1 MKHAICT
8 LLSLKHNPQVQTSES
23 LVTRLGKVYFQVEA
37 SKAGKQVIFPTRYP
51 DKQFCLSKTKLVSDK
66 LHQSYA
72 FHFPEN
78 MQSSASVKM
87 NKTSSLTQ
95 RIHGV

>member
-51 DKQFCLSKTKLVSDK
+51 DKQCQKQNLFLISCTNHMPFTFQKTCKALP
-66 LHQSYA
+66 L
-72 FHFPEN
+72 
-78 MQSSASVKM
+78 
-87 NKTSSLTQ
+87 
-95 RIHGV
+95 